1 MGKYKVEGT
10 RPVFGHEPGE
20 TFEKDLTEEQEARH
34 IARGTLV
41 LVGAQSSTPSEA
53 DVGDANEDNDDSGDA
68 GERSWS

>member
-20 TFEKDLTEEQEARH
+20 TFEKDLTEEQEARYV
-34 IARGTLV
+34 ARGSISLA
-41 LVGAQSSTPSEA
+41 GAQSSTPVETDA
-53 DVGDANEDNDDSGDA
+53 GDASEDNDDSGDA